1 MAGRSAKRVF
11 ALDVPAIHVLT
22 LRQQK
27 KNVHHRDKAG
37 DDEDSQFPSK
47 TTKQMD
53 DKAKL
58 FLGIISGQRRRR
70 HGEVADRAARMA
82 GGFDRLGVEQGD
94 SVCILMRNDIAF
106 VEAAYAAMQLGAYA
120 VPVNWHFKPEEINY
134 ILEDSATR
142 VLIGHADMLHQ
153 LRDAIPAGVKVLS
166 VVTPPEISANYKI
179 DPDHL
184 AAPDFAIDLEPWLAR
199 QRPFDGPARP
209 QPQNMIY
216 TSGTTGH
223 PKGVRRNAPTPEQS
237 ASAERMRAL
246 IYGLQP
252 GARALLP
259 GPLYHSAPNSF
270 GLRAGRLGGVLV
282 LMPRFDPE
290 EFLRLVEAERID
302 TIFMVPTMF
311 IRLMKLPDS
320 VRIKYDISSLRHVI
334 HAAAPCPA
342 DVKRAMICWWGP
354 VIHEFYGSTESGAV
368 TFANSEDALK
378 KPGTVGK
385 IAPGAELRFV
395 DEDGRILAQGEIGE
409 IYSRIAGNPDF
420 TYHNKPE
427 KRAEIDRDGFITSG
441 DVGYIDQDGYVFI
454 CDRKRD
460 MVISGGV
467 NIYPAEIEAALHAVP
482 GVHDCAVFGIPDSE
496 FGEALMAV
504 VEPQAGV
511 TLDIAAIR
519 AQLKTSL
526 ADYKVPKH
534 VEIHGS
540 LPREDSGKIFK
551 RRLRDPYWAR
561 AGRRI

>member
-1 MAGRSAKRVF
+1 MTENSS
-11 ALDVPAIHVLT
+11 P
-22 LRQQK
+22 
-27 KNVHHRDKAG
+27 
-37 DDEDSQFPSK
+37 
-47 TTKQMD
+47 
-53 DKAKL
+53 
-58 FLGIISGQRRRR
+58 FLGIISGPRRRS
-70 HGEVADRAARMA
+70 HDEIADRAERIAS
-82 GGFDRLGVEQGD
+82 GLQKLGVKQGD
-94 SVCILMRNDIAF
+94 SVAMLMRNDIAF
-106 VEAAYAAMQLGAYA
+106 IEAAYAAMRLGAYG

-134 ILEDSATR
+134 VLKDSGTS
-142 VLIGHADMLHQ
+142 VLIAHADMLHQ
-153 LRDAIPAGVKVLS
+153 LREAIPQGVTALS
-166 VVTPPEISANYKI
+166 VPTPPEILANYKI
-179 DPDHL
+179 NPDHL
-184 AAPDFAIDLEPWLAR
+184 TTPDFAIDFESWLKQHPR
-199 QRPFDGPARP
+199 YDGPAVP

-223 PKGVRRNAPTPEQS
+223 PKGVRRFAPTPEQT
-237 ASAERMRAL
+237 ANAERMRGM
-246 IYGLQP
+246 IYGLKP

-270 GLRAGRLGGVLV
+270 GLRAGRLGGALV
-282 LMPRFDPE
+282 IMPRFDPE
-290 EFLRLVEAERID
+290 EFLRVVATEKID

-311 IRLMKLPDS
+311 IRLMKLPEEI
-320 VRIKYDISSLRHVI
+320 RNKYDMSSLRHII

-342 DVKRAMICWWGP
+342 DVKRAMIEWWGP
-354 VIHEFYGSTESGAV
+354 VIYEFYGSTESGAV

-385 IAPGAELRFV
+385 ISPGADLRFIG
-395 DEDGRILAQGEIGE
+395 DDGTELPQGEIGE

-441 DVGYIDQDGYVFI
+441 DVGYIDADGYVFI

-467 NIYPAEIEAALHAVP
+467 NIYPAEIEAALHALP
-482 GVHDCAVFGIPDSE
+482 GVHDCAVFGIPDAE

-504 VEPQAGV
+504 VEPQPGV
-511 TLDIAAIR
+511 TLDLASIR
-519 AQLKTSL
+519 SQLKVSL

-534 VEIHGS
+534 IEIQSS

-551 RRLRDPYWAR
+551 RRLRDPYWER

>member
-1 MAGRSAKRVF
+1 M
-11 ALDVPAIHVLT
+11 I
-22 LRQQK
+22 
-27 KNVHHRDKAG
+27 DKA
-37 DDEDSQFPSK
+37 S
-47 TTKQMD
+47 
-53 DKAKL
+53 L
-58 FLGIISGQRRRR
+58 FLGVISGRRRR
-70 HGEVADRAARMA
+70 AHAEVSDRADRIA
-82 GGFDRLGVEQGD
+82 GGLRKLGVRQGD

-106 VEAAYAAMQLGAYA
+106 IEAAYAAMRLGAYA
-120 VPVNWHFKPEEINY
+120 VPVNWHFKPEEISY
-134 ILEDSATR
+134 VLKDSGTP

-153 LRDAIPAGVKVLS
+153 LRNAIPAGVTVLS
-166 VVTPPEISANYKI
+166 VPTPPEILSNYKI
-179 DPDHL
+179 DPGHL
-184 AAPDFAIDLEPWLAR
+184 ATPEFAVDLESWLA
-199 QRPFDGPARP
+199 QQSPYDGPALP
-209 QPQNMIY
+209 QPANMIY

-237 ASAERMRAL
+237 ATSERMRGM
-246 IYGLQP
+246 IYGLKP

-270 GLRAGRLGGVLV
+270 GLRAGRLGGALV

-290 EFLRLVEAERID
+290 EFLRLVESEKID
-302 TIFMVPTMF
+302 SIFMVPTMF
-311 IRLMKLPDS
+311 IRLMKLPEQ
-320 VRIKYDISSLRHVI
+320 VRRKYDMSSLRHVI

-342 DVKRAMICWWGP
+342 DVKRAMIEWWGP

-385 IAPGAELRFV
+385 ISPGAELRFIG
-395 DEDGRILAQGEIGE
+395 DDGKLLPQGQIGE
-409 IYSRIAGNPDF
+409 IYSRIADNPDF

-427 KRAEIDRDGFITSG
+427 KRAEIEIEGFITSG
-441 DVGYIDQDGYVFI
+441 DVGYIDEDGYVFI

-467 NIYPAEIEAALHAVP
+467 NIYPAEIEAALHAVA
-482 GVHDCAVFGIPDSE
+482 GVHDCAVFGIPDDE

-504 VEPQAGV
+504 VEPQAGA
-511 TLDIAAIR
+511 TLDAGSIR
-519 AQLKTSL
+519 AQLKRSL

-534 VEIHGS
+534 VEIQAH

-551 RRLRDPYWAR
+551 RRLRDPYWER